1 MTYIFITLI
10 LSCSFTKMK
19 EKLIRNWYYYDGNKI
34 DSEIKI
40 YKNTVVMYN
49 SYSQKPT
56 LVRKLDSEKINT
68 SYSNESEPVFKYK
81 FHDNKFLKLRL
92 IRNDLYELVKFI
104 QAGNIYDF
112 FHKLINLKIQLPT
125 KETGVQKVGSNGYL
139 NFIVC
144 TSCNN
149 NSNS

>member
-49 SYSQKPT
+49 SYS
-56 LVRKLDSEKINT
+56 
-68 SYSNESEPVFKYK
+68 
-81 FHDNKFLKLRL
+81 
-92 IRNDLYELVKFI
+92 
-104 QAGNIYDF
+104 
-112 FHKLINLKIQLPT
+112 
-125 KETGVQKVGSNGYL
+125 
-139 NFIVC
+139 
-144 TSCNN
+144 
-149 NSNS
+149 